1 MGEARLDAARR
12 NKTKKSQCS
21 CTELRKASRR
31 LSQLYDAALA
41 PCGLRTT
48 QRAILSQIRRAG
60 IPSMGELAEALVID
74 RGAVAHNLK
83 PLERDGLVKIT
94 IDSKD
99 RRNHLVALTSAG
111 RARLA
116 ESEVFWARAQ
126 RGFDAALGSVPSASL
141 REALR
146 LIVSDGFASTFEHA
160 ARIAGVPEG

>member
-146 LIVSDGFASTFEHA
+146 LIVSDGFSSTFEHA